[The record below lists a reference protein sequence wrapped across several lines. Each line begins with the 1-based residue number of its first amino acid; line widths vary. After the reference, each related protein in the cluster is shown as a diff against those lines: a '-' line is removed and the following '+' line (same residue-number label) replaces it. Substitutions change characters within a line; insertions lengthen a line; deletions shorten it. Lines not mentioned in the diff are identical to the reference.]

1 MKTVYRDKKSPEGK
15 MGEMQKVSEIFKSN
29 LNYYQRVAHKKLS
42 KKNVLLDFQV
52 SLFLA
57 VGPF

>member
-1 MKTVYRDKKSPEGK
+1 MS
-15 MGEMQKVSEIFKSN
+15 EMQKVSEIFKSN

-42 KKNVLLDFQV
+42 KINVLLDFEL

-57 VGPF
+57 GGPF